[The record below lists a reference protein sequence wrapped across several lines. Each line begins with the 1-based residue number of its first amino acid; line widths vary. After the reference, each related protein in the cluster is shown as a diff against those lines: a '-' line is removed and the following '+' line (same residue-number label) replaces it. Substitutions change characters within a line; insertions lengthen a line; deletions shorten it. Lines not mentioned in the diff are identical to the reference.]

1 MLVAVLA
8 AAALSACASSAP
20 TGAGAA
26 AATATPTVSR
36 GPVAGTLVINGA
48 GTLAVPF
55 TAVID
60 AFKREHPE
68 VTVASRFAGSVELVR
83 GVTQLKE
90 PVDVLGVA
98 DASLIPAQMFGADGT
113 ERFADW
119 AIGFASNQITLAYTD
134 RSAGAAEVTPTNWY
148 QVLARPGVQI
158 GRSNP
163 DTDPSGYQVL
173 QMLAL
178 AQDYYHEPTLSASVL
193 ANSPTGTLVNTE
205 TSLLPALQ
213 AGQIDYLA
221 VYRSDALQ
229 HHLHFLD
236 LPAQINLADPTMAA
250 RYATVRV
257 TTASGVRTGKP
268 IVYGLT
274 IPTDAPNP
282 TAAQAFLAFVLGPT
296 GRQIMHDNGFVTITP
311 ATVTGGAVPPAL
323 GALTTPQPSPP
334 PSPR

>member
-1 MLVAVLA
+1 
-8 AAALSACASSAP
+8 
-20 TGAGAA
+20 
-26 AATATPTVSR
+26 
-36 GPVAGTLVINGA
+36 
-48 GTLAVPF
+48 LAVPF

-60 AFKREHPE
+60 AFKRANPA

-98 DASLIPAQMFGADGT
+98 DASLIPAQMFGTDGA

-119 AIGFASNQITLAYTD
+119 AVGFASNQITFAYTD
-134 RSAGAAEVTPTNWY
+134 QSAGAGELTPTNWY
-148 QVLARPGVQI
+148 QVLARPGVKI

-173 QMLAL
+173 QMLSL

-193 ANSPTGTLVNTE
+193 ANSPAGTLVNTE

-229 HHLHFLD
+229 HHLHFID
-236 LPAQINLADPTMAA
+236 LPSQINLADPAMASS
-250 RYATVRV
+250 YATVSV

-282 TAAQAFLAFVLGPT
+282 AAAQAFLAFVLGPE
-296 GRQIMHDNGFVTITP
+296 GQQIMRDNGFVTITP
-311 ATVTGGAVPPAL
+311 ATVTGGPVPPAL
-323 GALTTPQPSPP
+323 GPLTTPQITPS